1 MANTIHPAT
10 CGTCG
15 GSGTTYHQV
24 TKKIT
29 QNVKQ
34 PDGSWAKETYE
45 VEEVE
50 GRTCTTCNG
59 RGTK

>member
-1 MANTIHPAT
+1 MPKGGYPRVAP

-15 GSGTTYHQV
+15 GQGTIFRQIMVKH
-24 TKKIT
+24 T

-34 PDGSWAKETYE
+34 PDGTWKKETYE

-50 GRTCTTCNG
+50 EIKCPGPG
-59 RGTK
+59 PH